1 MSLSLLLQTVTT
13 TAAPGTAAQTAPVIA
28 TTLSWGQSIMAS
40 LMGAFTMLF
49 SAIPRI
55 LGFIIILLI
64 GWLIAGLVA
73 RAVAAVLHAVKFNE
87 VAERIGIA
95 GFVRKMGDRTDASQ
109 LVAALVKWLIR
120 IVVLLVAFDVLG
132 LPGVA
137 DVLRQLLLWIP
148 NLIVALV
155 ILVIGGIGARA
166 LGNVVRG
173 ATVEAG
179 FDNPETLA
187 NVARTAVWVFAIIVA
202 VNQVGIAANLI
213 NTMFMGAVGAISL
226 AAGLAFGLG
235 GRELAGGMLDN
246 WYGQAKSGKPKAE
259 RAGQAARGDFGM

>member
-1 MSLSLLLQTVTT
+1 MSLSLLLQAVTT
-13 TAAPGTAAQTAPVIA
+13 DPVTGTTAQTAPVLA
-28 TTLSWGQSIMAS
+28 TPLSWGQAIMAS
-40 LMGAFTMLF
+40 LMSAFTMLF

-55 LGFIIILLI
+55 LGFIIIVLI

-73 RAVAAVLHAVKFNE
+73 KAVAALLHAVKFNE
-87 VAERIGIA
+87 VAERVGIA
-95 GFVRKMGDRTDASQ
+95 GFVRKMGDRADASQ
-109 LVAALVKWLIR
+109 LLAGLVKWLIR

-132 LPGVA
+132 LPGVS

-148 NLIVALV
+148 NLVVALV
-155 ILVIGGIGARA
+155 ILVIGGVGARA
-166 LGNVVRG
+166 LGNIVRG
-173 ATVEAG
+173 ATAEAG

-235 GRELAGGMLDN
+235 GRELAGSMLDN
-246 WYGQAKSGKPKAE
+246 WYGQAKTAKPKAV
-259 RAGQAARGDFGM
+259 RGDIGM